1 MSGGLAGSDAI
12 ANELKQLK
20 DLALPEPISWFP
32 HTWAWFSLFAVIV
45 CALVYVLFKWFHR
58 YRANAYRREALE
70 ALERFDEQLPQS
82 NDAVSASQQVAQL
95 LKRVALVSW
104 PRAKV
109 ARLSGDE
116 WVTFMQQHSPEKIDT
131 ALGTCIGN
139 DEYRGELPPLKLSR
153 WKSSLIPSARE
164 WIRRHHV

>member
-1 MSGGLAGSDAI
+1 MSDGLVGSDAI

-32 HTWAWFSLFAVIV
+32 HTWAWFCLFALIF
-45 CALVYVLFKWFHR
+45 CALVYVLFRWFRR

-70 ALERFDEQLPQS
+70 ELERFEEQLPQS
-82 NDAVSASQQVAQL
+82 SDAVSASQQVARL

-104 PRAKV
+104 SRTKV

-116 WVTFMQQHSPEKIDT
+116 WITFMQKHSSEKIDT
-131 ALGTCIGN
+131 ALSSYIGN

>member
-1 MSGGLAGSDAI
+1 MSNGLVGSDTA

-32 HTWAWFSLFAVIV
+32 HTWAWFALFAAIF
-45 CALVYVLFKWFHR
+45 CALIYVLYRWFRR
-58 YRANAYRREALE
+58 YHANAYRREALQE
-70 ALERFDEQLPQS
+70 LEHIEDVLIQS
-82 NDAVSASQQVAQL
+82 NNAVSASQQLARV

-104 PRAKV
+104 PRTKV

-116 WVTFMQQHSPEKIDT
+116 WISFMQKHLPGKVDSGLAT
-131 ALGTCIGN
+131 FIGE
-139 DEYRGELPPLKLSR
+139 DEYRGELPPPKLSR
-153 WKSSLIPSARE
+153 WKSRIMPSARD